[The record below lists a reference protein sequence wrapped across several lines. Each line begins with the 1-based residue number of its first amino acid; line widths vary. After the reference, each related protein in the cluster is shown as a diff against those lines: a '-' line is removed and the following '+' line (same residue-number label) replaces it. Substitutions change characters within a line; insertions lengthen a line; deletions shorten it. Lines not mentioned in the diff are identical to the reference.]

1 MKITKRRLKR
11 IIKEEKRKLL
21 REQLDDDPADVM
33 GGSLD
38 APLMGDPDTY
48 RGATDDHH
56 WPRVDWSNIGELVDK
71 WTDMEEKTWDTADP
85 SMNPDD
91 VKNVEAKK
99 AWDDQVENAA
109 LDMEAELT
117 KRIRKVA
124 LSTMKEYT
132 DLLIGGEYL

>member
-1 MKITKRRLKR
+1 MKITKRQLRK
-11 IIKEEKRKLL
+11 IIKEEKAQIL
-21 REQLDDDPADVM
+21 REQASVEASAIGSQH
-33 GGSLD
+33 GGSS
-38 APLMGDPDTY
+38 GI
-48 RGATDDHH
+48 DDHH

-71 WTDMEEKTWDTADP
+71 WIDMEEKAWDTADP

-99 AWDDQVENAA
+99 RWDDQVENAG
-109 LDMEAELT
+109 LDLEAELT

-124 LSTMKEYT
+124 LETMKEYT

>member
-1 MKITKRRLKR
+1 MRITKRQLRR
-11 IIKEEKRKLL
+11 IL
-21 REQLDDDPADVM
+21 REQLDDDPADAM

-38 APLMGDPDTY
+38 APLMGDAV
-48 RGATDDHH
+48 GSQHGGSSGIDDHH

-71 WTDMEEKTWDTADP
+71 WIDMEEKSWDTADP

-91 VKNVEAKK
+91 IKNVEAKK
-99 AWDDQVENAA
+99 TWDDQVENAA